1 MSKHFRYIAAVLAML
16 CFARA
21 DAQTRAMP
29 ALEADI
35 EFSYTLPNGDELTR
49 RGRIY
54 RSASGKVRQD
64 IGNGSMITDLQAGTI
79 TMLIPDTK
87 EAHVLAVPPEL
98 RLPPQL
104 GVGNPVPARVQ
115 PFEETTIDGRRVAKT
130 LTVDSQGRTQEVWT
144 AIDLGVVTFARVEAD
159 GVATRQQLRNL
170 SEGEPDPEVFE
181 VPSDY
186 TVVQVPT
193 RLDLLNAPGSSRARG
208 SVNNPLS
215 RGTVI
220 PLEPVP

>member
-1 MSKHFRYIAAVLAML
+1 MCWANLRVPSRNARASGRKPRPARPRRGGSAVQSGQNENSPWGGARLGYAGSTGS
-16 CFARA
+16 ASRA

-159 GVATRQQLRNL
+159 GVATRQ
-170 SEGEPDPEVFE
+170 
-181 VPSDY
+181 
-186 TVVQVPT
+186 
-193 RLDLLNAPGSSRARG
+193 
-208 SVNNPLS
+208 
-215 RGTVI
+215 
-220 PLEPVP
+220 